1 MALGL
6 CIVAA
11 GKTTVVAASLFT
23 LSWVHSV
30 ERIEWRETYAVSE
43 AGLEL
48 REARVKG
55 SGAGMEPGE
64 DAHLIGDWW
73 VWQPKLSPIPELDL
87 AASGATVSAW
97 KLCSK
102 AGCMTLGAAAGAP
115 ISLKPCPADAP

>member
-43 AGLEL
+43 AGLVL

-64 DAHLIGDWW
+64 DARLVGDWW
-73 VWQPKLSPIPELDL
+73 VWQPKRPPIPELDL

-97 KLCSK
+97 TLCSK
-102 AGCMTLGAAAGAP
+102 AGCMELGASAEAP
-115 ISLKPCPADAP
+115 ISLKPCPAEVP